1 MFYIL
6 HSMYVYIYKIDGNSD
21 GFYFGTHP
29 LPHKSQGQSKQKTLP
44 EIEAFSWAKKTS
56 DFLGV

>member
-1 MFYIL
+1 MYI
-6 HSMYVYIYKIDGNSD
+6 YIYKIDGNSD